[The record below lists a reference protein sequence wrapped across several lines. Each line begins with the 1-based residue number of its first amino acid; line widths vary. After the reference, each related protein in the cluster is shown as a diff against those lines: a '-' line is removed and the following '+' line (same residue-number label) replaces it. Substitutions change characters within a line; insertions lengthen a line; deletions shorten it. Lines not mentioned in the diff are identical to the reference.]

1 MNRSRSN
8 QSNKETGLLKRF
20 ASLGGGLLMMLLAGL
35 SAAFSATLPATEKLG
50 DSDSSV
56 PTFNRDIRP
65 ILSNHCY
72 ACHGPDSAARK
83 AGLRLDLFGDAT
95 QADSGFAAIVPGD
108 SQESE
113 VWHRITS
120 DDPGDQMP
128 PPEIHKPLS
137 DEQKQT
143 LRRWIDA
150 GAQYEV
156 HWSFQPATEH
166 AVPSMEKTDAPTAVD
181 AFLRKALADR
191 NLPWRS
197 SADKETLIRRA
208 TLDLTGLPPTLAEI
222 DAFLADDQ
230 PGAWERVL
238 DRLLAS
244 PRFGDH
250 WGRTWLD
257 AARYADTHGLHLDN
271 YREMW
276 PYRDRVIE
284 LFNANIPY
292 DEFVIGQLAGDLLP
306 ESTLQD
312 QVSSGFVRA
321 HPTTS
326 EGGAIN
332 DEYRMIYS
340 VDRTN
345 TFGTVFLGLTLGCA
359 QCHDHK
365 FDPVS
370 QEEYFGL
377 YSFFNNTA
385 EAEMDGNAKAHPPV
399 VSVPSDQ
406 QQQQQAELETQ
417 LASLEEQKSEPNAEM
432 DQAQAA
438 YEASWLSDSD
448 RWTAVDPQS
457 ATTTGG
463 ATFERLDDGSLLAV
477 GNNPDQDT
485 YTFSMI
491 VEGGRYRALRLEGL
505 LDDSLPGKGPGRSGN
520 SNIVLTEIEGEAVAV
535 NDTGEVTGEPI
546 KIAWKHAYADHQ
558 QPNWPVSAAIDGN
571 ISLDDGWAVEGFNR
585 KERRLAIF
593 ASDDP
598 WGTEGP
604 VQVTFQLHFG
614 SRYTGHA
621 LGRVRLAIAD
631 DFMPDSEDRIW
642 GDDEVPASGMVV
654 NDGPEVDWD
663 WVEGPEHRIHSG
675 KRSRLQ
681 QTDAD
686 RIIQHYFVH
695 VREPRLMRQ
704 GDQLYAWVYLDADT
718 PPQTVM
724 LQVNLNGSWEHRGFW
739 GEDRITYGGT
749 GVDTPGHRPL
759 GELPP
764 TGEWVRLVL
773 DLEKVGLKAGDKIN
787 GIAFT
792 QFGGKVYWDDFGLRG
807 FGDALEWESLL
818 TGPVPADDERSL
830 TLRRDFYRS
839 RHSPEYGVLLGE
851 IESRRTEL
859 DQLKGQI
866 PTTLVA
872 AERMEMRSTRLLK
885 RGQYDQPT
893 GEPIPPSVPAF
904 LPPLPEG
911 ETANRLGLARWL
923 VDPQHPLFS
932 RVTVNRIWQQLFGTG
947 LVGTSE
953 DFGLQGEWPSHPEL
967 LDHLARDFIARD
979 WNLKQF
985 IRSLMTTETYRM
997 QTRTESRVRDED
1009 PRNRLLGRGSRF
1021 RLDAEVIRDQALFL
1035 SGLLVEKMGGPG
1047 VKPYQPEGLWKA
1059 VGYVDSNTVNF
1070 VRDSGENLYRRSVYT
1085 FWKRTSPPPYLA
1097 IFDAP
1102 NRETCVV
1109 KRERTNTPMQAL
1121 VLMNDVQYLE
1131 AARIWARNLLNDS
1144 ATLDDTARITRL
1156 WRMATSR
1163 HPSAE
1168 ELGELQ
1174 AYLRMMRSTWESD
1187 PQQAEELLSVG
1198 EMARDMELEAG
1209 EHAAWMMLCHL
1220 ILNLDE
1226 VVTKG

>member
-1 MNRSRSN
+1 MDNIPRLQFLRSQGSLTVMAILVFLSL
-8 QSNKETGLLKRF
+8 QLAVAVADSGSPTGGENDA
-20 ASLGGGLLMMLLAGL
+20 AS
-35 SAAFSATLPATEKLG
+35 T
-50 DSDSSV
+50 V
-56 PTFNRDIRP
+56 PTFNKDIRP

-83 AGLRLDLFGDAT
+83 AGLRLDHFDYAVRPR
-95 QADSGFAAIVPGD
+95 SGLAAIVPGD

-113 VWHRITS
+113 VWHRIIS
-120 DDPGDQMP
+120 DDPDDQMP
-128 PPEIHKPLS
+128 PSEIHKPLTE
-137 DEQKQT
+137 EQKLA
-143 LRRWIDA
+143 LRKWIDA
-150 GAQYEV
+150 GARYET
-156 HWSFQPATEH
+156 HWSFQPPIDH
-166 AVPSMEKTDAPTAVD
+166 AVPQLSKTDAPSAID
-181 AFLRKALADR
+181 AFLRNKLESQG
-191 NLPWRS
+191 LPWRQQAS
-197 SADKETLIRRA
+197 KETLIRRA
-208 TLDLTGLPPTLAEI
+208 TLDLTGLPPTIEEI
-222 DAFLADDQ
+222 DAYLANED

-238 DRLLAS
+238 DRLFAS
-244 PRFGDH
+244 PRFGEH

-284 LFNANIPY
+284 LFNANTPY

-306 ESTLQD
+306 ETTLQD
-312 QVSSGFVRA
+312 QISSGFVRS

-332 DEYRMIYS
+332 EEYRMIYS

-377 YSFFNNTA
+377 YSFFNNTT

-399 VSVPSDQ
+399 ISVPSSMQ
-406 QQQQQAELETQ
+406 KEQKTNLETD
-417 LASLEEQKSEPNAEM
+417 LASLETQKSEPNEEM
-432 DQAQAA
+432 DAAQALH
-438 YEASWLSDSD
+438 EKEWLTEKD
-448 RWTAVDPQS
+448 RWRHLDPDQ
-457 ATTTGG
+457 ATTSGG
-463 ATFERLDDGSLLAV
+463 AIFERLEDGSLLAV
-477 GNNPDQDT
+477 GTNPDRDT
-485 YTFSMI
+485 YTISATLD
-491 VEGGRYRALRLEGL
+491 GGHFRALRIEGL
-505 LDDSLPGKGPGRSGN
+505 LDASLPEGGPGRAGN
-520 SNIVLTEIEGEAVAV
+520 SNIVLTEIEGEVV
-535 NDTGEVTGEPI
+535 SVDTEGEVTGEPI
-546 KIAWKHAYADHQ
+546 TIAWKHAHADHQ
-558 QPNWPVSAAIDGN
+558 QQNWPVTAAIDGN

-585 KERRLAIF
+585 KERRIAIF
-593 ASDDP
+593 ASDEP
-598 WGTEGP
+598 WGVDGT
-604 VQVTFQLHFG
+604 VQVTVKLHFA

-621 LGRVRLAIAD
+621 LGRVRLAVAEE
-631 DFMPDSEDRIW
+631 FMPPTRDQVW
-642 GDDEVPASGMVV
+642 GDDEVPPSDRIV
-654 NDGPEVDWD
+654 NDGPEEDWN
-663 WVEGPEHRIHSG
+663 WVEGDGHHVRSG
-675 KRSRLQ
+675 DRSRLQ
-681 QTDAD
+681 QTDQE
-686 RIIQHYFVH
+686 RITQHYFVH
-695 VREPRLMRQ
+695 VHEQRTMHK
-704 GDQLYAWVYLDADT
+704 GDRLYAYVYLDEDT

-724 LQVNLNGSWEHRGFW
+724 LQVHRNDSWEHRAFW
-739 GEDRITYGGT
+739 GEDRVTYGGT
-749 GVDTPGHRPL
+749 GVDTPGHRPM

-764 TGEWVRLVL
+764 TGRWVRLAV
-773 DLEKVGLKAGDKIN
+773 DLEKIGLKAGDKIN
-787 GIAFT
+787 GVAFT
-792 QFGGKVYWDDFGLRG
+792 QFGGKTYWDDFGLSG
-807 FGDALEWESLL
+807 HGETLEWESIV
-818 TGPVPADDERSL
+818 TGPVPADDERSV

-839 RHSPEYGVLLGE
+839 RHSPEYSVLLSE
-851 IESRRTEL
+851 IKDKRE
-859 DQLKGQI
+859 QLNKLNSEI

-872 AERMEMRSTRLLK
+872 AERMETRATRLLK

-893 GEPIPPSVPAF
+893 GDPIEPAIPSF

-911 ETANRLGLARWL
+911 SPSNRLGLAHWL
-923 VDPQHPLFS
+923 IDPDHPLFS

-953 DFGLQGEWPSHPEL
+953 DFGLQGEWPSHPKL
-967 LDHLARDFIARD
+967 LDHLARDFIDRD

-985 IRSLMTTETYRM
+985 IRSLMTTQTYRM
-997 QTRTESRVRDED
+997 KPRVDELADEKD

-1035 SGLLVEKMGGPG
+1035 SELLVEKMGGPG

-1070 VRDSGENLYRRSVYT
+1070 VRDSGEKLYRRSVYT

-1102 NRETCVV
+1102 NRETCIV

-1131 AARIWARNLLNDS
+1131 CARLWARNLLRDES
-1144 ATLDDTARITRL
+1144 VTDDTARITRL
-1156 WRMATSR
+1156 WRMSTAR
-1163 HPSAE
+1163 MPDEAE
-1168 ELGELQ
+1168 LLELKS
-1174 AYLRMMRSTWESD
+1174 YLDIMRETWQKD

-1198 EMARDMELEAG
+1198 EMERDDELDAG

-1226 VVTKG
+1226 VVMKG

>member
-1 MNRSRSN
+1 M
-8 QSNKETGLLKRF
+8 
-20 ASLGGGLLMMLLAGL
+20 
-35 SAAFSATLPATEKLG
+35 
-50 DSDSSV
+50 
-56 PTFNRDIRP
+56 
-65 ILSNHCY
+65 
-72 ACHGPDSAARK
+72 
-83 AGLRLDLFGDAT
+83 
-95 QADSGFAAIVPGD
+95 
-108 SQESE
+108 
-113 VWHRITS
+113 
-120 DDPGDQMP
+120 
-128 PPEIHKPLS
+128 
-137 DEQKQT
+137 
-143 LRRWIDA
+143 
-150 GAQYEV
+150 
-156 HWSFQPATEH
+156 
-166 AVPSMEKTDAPTAVD
+166 
-181 AFLRKALADR
+181 
-191 NLPWRS
+191 
-197 SADKETLIRRA
+197 
-208 TLDLTGLPPTLAEI
+208 
-222 DAFLADDQ
+222 
-230 PGAWERVL
+230 
-238 DRLLAS
+238 
-244 PRFGDH
+244 
-250 WGRTWLD
+250 
-257 AARYADTHGLHLDN
+257 
-271 YREMW
+271 
-276 PYRDRVIE
+276 
-284 LFNANIPY
+284 
-292 DEFVIGQLAGDLLP
+292 
-306 ESTLQD
+306 
-312 QVSSGFVRA
+312 
-321 HPTTS
+321 
-326 EGGAIN
+326 
-332 DEYRMIYS
+332 
-340 VDRTN
+340 
-345 TFGTVFLGLTLGCA
+345 
-359 QCHDHK
+359 
-365 FDPVS
+365 
-370 QEEYFGL
+370 
-377 YSFFNNTA
+377 
-385 EAEMDGNAKAHPPV
+385 
-399 VSVPSDQ
+399 VSVPSEQ

-417 LASLEEQKSEPNAEM
+417 LASLEEKKSQPNQEM
-432 DQAQAA
+432 DQAQAN
-438 YEASWLSDSD
+438 YEQSWLADSD

-463 ATFERLDDGSLLAV
+463 ATFERLEDGSLLAV

-535 NDTGEVTGEPI
+535 DENGEATGEPV
-546 KIAWKHAYADHQ
+546 KIAWKHAHADHQ
-558 QPNWPVSAAIDGN
+558 QPNWPVTAAIDGN

-604 VQVTFQLHFG
+604 LQVTFQLHFG

-621 LGRVRLAIAD
+621 LGRVRLAVAE
-631 DFMPDSEDRIW
+631 DFMPAAGDRIW

-654 NDGPEVDWD
+654 NDGPEVDWN

-695 VREPRLMRQ
+695 VREPRTMRQ

-739 GEDRITYGGT
+739 GEDRVTYGGT

-764 TGEWVRLVL
+764 TGEWVRLLL

-792 QFGGKVYWDDFGLRG
+792 QFGGKVYWDDFGLSG

-818 TGPVPADDERSL
+818 TGPVPAADERSV

-979 WNLKQF
+979 WDLKQF
-985 IRSLMTTETYRM
+985 IRSLMTTDTYRM
-997 QTRTESRVRDED
+997 QTGADALVRDARRLADGARDGHAAIEAIVNDVAEKFVYGHPDVRFNDGLDEIPYLSCGITEGSCVDINTYLIACLRAAGFEAGYMTGYFFPEEKNGCCDDMHCWVVTRHNGVVLEWDIAHHLKMGKGPICCGLNPKPGSRVAMAHSM
-1009 PRNRLLGRGSRF
+1009 G
-1021 RLDAEVIRDQALFL
+1021 LDFPQLRIAGAKLIAEPVWVNGDGTLARAMLDIR
-1035 SGLLVEKMGGPG
+1035 MRTT
-1047 VKPYQPEGLWKA
+1047 QP
-1059 VGYVDSNTVNF
+1059 
-1070 VRDSGENLYRRSVYT
+1070 
-1085 FWKRTSPPPYLA
+1085 
-1097 IFDAP
+1097 DA
-1102 NRETCVV
+1102 
-1109 KRERTNTPMQAL
+1109 A
-1121 VLMNDVQYLE
+1121 E
-1131 AARIWARNLLNDS
+1131 AAA
-1144 ATLDDTARITRL
+1144 
-1156 WRMATSR
+1156 
-1163 HPSAE
+1163 
-1168 ELGELQ
+1168 
-1174 AYLRMMRSTWESD
+1174 
-1187 PQQAEELLSVG
+1187 
-1198 EMARDMELEAG
+1198 
-1209 EHAAWMMLCHL
+1209 
-1220 ILNLDE
+1220 
-1226 VVTKG
+1226 